1 MTERVFITGVT
12 GFAGSHL
19 VDYLLTLPEV
29 EIFGMRRWRS
39 RTEHIDHLS
48 EDVRIVECDLR
59 DQTSVT
65 RALSDIRPDKI
76 FHLAAQSFVPAS
88 WNAPEESLHTNV
100 IGTLRL
106 FEGARQAGID
116 PWIQL
121 ACSSE
126 EYGMVRPDEVPI
138 KETNPLRPLSPY
150 AVSKVGADLLGYQYF
165 RSFGMKIVRTRAF
178 NHTGPRR
185 GDVFVCSNF
194 ARQIAEIEKGRRAP
208 VLHVGNLE
216 ARRDFTDVRDV
227 ARAYWLALSGGC
239 EAGEVYNVCTGESR
253 TIRET
258 LDMLLARTE
267 AKISVETDPGRMR
280 PSDVMILEGDN
291 ARFTEATGW
300 RPEIPFERTLDD
312 ILAYWR
318 ARL

>member
-1 MTERVFITGVT
+1 MTDRVFITGVT

-150 AVSKVGADLLGYQYF
+150 AVSKVGDDLLGYQYF
-165 RSFGMKIVRTRAF
+165 RSFGLKIVRTRAF

-208 VLHVGNLE
+208 VLRVGNLE

-312 ILAYWR
+312 LLAYWR